1 MKLNQNQELE
11 MTFKN
16 VLACLIFFGA
26 LIPLGFVNANTLC
39 DDFKSQKEP
48 TGFILKNNILNLFT
62 SMDVLDKPG
71 TFKSKETNL
80 KKIYYVNLKKYI
92 KQTYGYNNFR
102 LETKSVTLKTY
113 QCNHLKFIAFS
124 VPLETMKIFKIEG
137 ANNVNLENI
146 EISNMNEISFLD
158 SQDSYFN
165 EFK

>member
-48 TGFILKNNILNLFT
+48 TGFILNNNILNLFT

-80 KKIYYVNLKKYI
+80 KKIYYVNLKKLRC
-92 KQTYGYNNFR
+92 FVCMCVCEACR
-102 LETKSVTLKTY
+102 
-113 QCNHLKFIAFS
+113 
-124 VPLETMKIFKIEG
+124 
-137 ANNVNLENI
+137 
-146 EISNMNEISFLD
+146 FLVLVLVFHRTD
-158 SQDSYFN
+158 THI
-165 EFK
+165 